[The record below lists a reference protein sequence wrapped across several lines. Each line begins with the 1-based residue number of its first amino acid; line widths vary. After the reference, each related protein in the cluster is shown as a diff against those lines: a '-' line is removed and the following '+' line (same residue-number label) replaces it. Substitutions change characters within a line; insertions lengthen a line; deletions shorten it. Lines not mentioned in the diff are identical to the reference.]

1 MTREQQILFNSLL
14 GYWQSTINKFRL
26 ELEKAYPLSSGG
38 TAAAIGEENANPI
51 TITANGFKVEISMP
65 SYYEFLDEGVSGAK
79 YNKGISRFKYTDK
92 MPPLSAMLTFMDN
105 RGITKLKPKKKK
117 PKEAEKA
124 GRLKRKNRP
133 KNTKSGQ
140 KRDADSIRNAIAFA
154 IAKSIFNKGLKPSRF
169 YTNVIN
175 DQQQI
180 DFEKQ
185 LLEQFDGYVLS
196 VVRIK

>member
-1 MTREQQILFNSLL
+1 
-14 GYWQSTINKFRL
+14 
-26 ELEKAYPLSSGG
+26 
-38 TAAAIGEENANPI
+38 
-51 TITANGFKVEISMP
+51 
-65 SYYEFLDEGVSGAK
+65 
-79 YNKGISRFKYTDK
+79 

-133 KNTKSGQ
+133 KNTRSGQ
-140 KRDADSIRNAIAFA
+140 KRDADSIRNGIAFA

-180 DFEKQ
+180 DFEKK

-196 VVRIK
+196 VVKIK